1 MSQEFLQFL
10 GGGEPKIFERG
21 DIAKGM
27 SMNFFFYWH
36 LKKNIFFQKV
46 GWLKC
51 ELYFEKGI
59 NLYVIQ

>member
-1 MSQEFLQFL
+1 MSQKITIL
-10 GGGEPKIFERG
+10 GGREAENFERG

-27 SMNFFFYWH
+27 SMNFF
-36 LKKNIFFQKV
+36 LLAPKKIFFQKV

-51 ELYFEKGI
+51 EPYFEKGI